1 MLRMGPRRRR
11 LTATLT
17 AAGTATVLS
26 ASLLVGSSAVANP
39 DPAGEKARV
48 DAGIDRL
55 EDSLSDTSA
64 ALTTAYRKLKQTR
77 ARLETAKQTL
87 VAAREAEAAADR
99 HHQEMVARL
108 EVAQANE
115 ARAVERLERTRDRL
129 DDTRRR
135 VASFAAQMY
144 QEQGLGELSVAMDAE
159 SPTDLASRLAMA
171 DTVMTVQND
180 SIDELVTM
188 KAGLIAQESHLRALR
203 EEVAAAE
210 QTAKKALDRATA
222 ARERAVQAKAD
233 LTTLKGE
240 QTRHAVQLKA
250 ERAKD
255 KDRLRQM
262 RAESRRLQKQL
273 ERIARQARIR
283 AAKIAAA
290 KAAAAAER
298 QRELAAAQR
307 AARSSSPAPPPAPA
321 PAPAPPAPSTQSSG
335 GYLSYPVSA
344 PISSEFGY
352 RMHPIYHVWR
362 LHAGMDFA
370 AGCGTPIHAA
380 ASGTIVSAGYAGG
393 AGNMT
398 VINHGVHR
406 GVSLAT
412 VYMHQ
417 SSFAVRGGHVNRGQ
431 VIGYVGTTGSSTGC
445 HLHFETRE
453 NGTPVNPRSWL

>member
-1 MLRMGPRRRR
+1 MGPLRWRRTAT
-11 LTATLT
+11 LTAALT

-64 ALTTAYRKLKQTR
+64 ALTKAYRKLEQTR
-77 ARLETAKQTL
+77 ARLETARQTL

-108 EVAQANE
+108 EVARANE
-115 ARAVERLERTRDRL
+115 ARAVERLEHTRDRL

-180 SIDELVTM
+180 SIDELTTM
-188 KAGLIAQESHLRALR
+188 KAGLVAQESHLRALR

-210 QTAKKALDRATA
+210 QAAKRALARATA
-222 ARERAVQAKAD
+222 ARERAVRAKVH
-233 LTTLKGE
+233 LTSLEGE
-240 QTRHAVQLKA
+240 QTRHTAQLKA

-255 KDRLRQM
+255 RERLRQM

-290 KAAAAAER
+290 KAARAAQR

-307 AARSSSPAPPPAPA
+307 AARSSSPAPAPA
-321 PAPAPPAPSTQSSG
+321 PAPAPPATPSSS
-335 GYLSYPVSA
+335 GYLSYPVNA

-352 RMHPIYHVWR
+352 RLHPIYHEWR

-445 HLHFETRE
+445 HLHLETRE
-453 NGTPVNPRSWL
+453 NGTPVNPRTWL